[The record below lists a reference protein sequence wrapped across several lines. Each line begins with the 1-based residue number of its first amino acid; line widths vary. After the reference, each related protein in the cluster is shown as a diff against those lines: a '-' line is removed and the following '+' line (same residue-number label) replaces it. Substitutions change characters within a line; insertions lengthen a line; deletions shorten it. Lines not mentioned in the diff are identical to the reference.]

1 MSIQTTTPI
10 QKATARPVKPTD
22 NPRYFYS
29 CAAILLVVLMF
40 IGFKSYYLHGNAFPN
55 RPIAPPMRKLLLA
68 HGTLMTTWMVLF
80 VIQPLLVARGN
91 RKLHMTLGKFG
102 AVLAICMVGIG
113 FLTAILSAKFTPAE
127 VRIWGLPPKNFMA
140 IPVFSITTFAVFV
153 AIGIWT
159 RKKPQI
165 HRPMM
170 FMAVLAMIGA
180 AVARIAFLNS
190 LYQGTILETMFG
202 PTLMTIVLGFILF
215 GVKSALT
222 RSFDR
227 YYAIGITA
235 FTAIFWFCWTIAPT
249 NAWLSVANALTR

>member
-1 MSIQTTTPI
+1 MSTQTTTPI
-10 QKATARPVKPTD
+10 QKPIRTPVKSPD
-22 NPRYFYS
+22 AGRYFYS
-29 CAAILLVVLMF
+29 CAAILLFVLMF

-55 RPIAPPMRKLLLA
+55 RPIAPPMRNLLLA

-80 VIQPLLVARGN
+80 VIQPLLVAKGN

-102 AVLAICMVGIG
+102 AVLAACMIG
-113 FLTAILSAKFTPAE
+113 LGFFVAILSAKFTPAE

-140 IPVFSITTFAVFV
+140 IPVFSITTFAIFV
-153 AIGIWT
+153 AIGIWA

-170 FMAVLAMIGA
+170 FMAVLSMIGA
-180 AVARIAFLNS
+180 AIARIGFLNS
-190 LYQGTILETMFG
+190 LYQGTIWETIFG
-202 PTLMTIVLGFILF
+202 PTFMTLVIGLVLFAI
-215 GVKSALT
+215 KSALT

-227 YYAIGITA
+227 YYATGFAA

-249 NAWLSVANALTR
+249 NAWLNIASALTK